1 MCKDIKTL
9 DLAKKNITQSI
20 NCLGKFSD
28 LITSLE
34 NLRNFS
40 TEKNYKQAAHV
51 LLSIL
56 DLSNYFKNYKDIPQI
71 KEVL

>member
-28 LITSLE
+28 LITSLD

-40 TEKNYKQAAHV
+40 TEKNYK
-51 LLSIL
+51 
-56 DLSNYFKNYKDIPQI
+56 
-71 KEVL
+71 

>member
-28 LITSLE
+28 LITSLD

-40 TEKNYKQAAHV
+40 TEKNYKQASHV

-56 DLSNYFKNYKDIPQI
+56 DLSNYFKNYKDIP
-71 KEVL
+71 